1 MSSLKK
7 LAGQT
12 AIYGISSILGRFV
25 NWGLTPLYTNY
36 FTEGDVGVLTDL
48 YAYTTY
54 FLVILTFGMET
65 AFFRFTMDKK
75 DFQEPYR
82 HSFIFVTGMGVLFF
96 MLVGLNYQL
105 FARILD
111 YEHHPGLILMVAGV
125 ILLDVLSALPM
136 AKLRFEEKAK
146 KFAKISLISIFL
158 NVILSIIFILGM
170 GLGVEYVFVAN
181 LIASAV
187 RLGLSLPGA
196 MPDSWSLNNMQ
207 LRSMAGFG
215 FYIMLAG
222 LLGMMNQNV
231 EKNMIPHLWP
241 ECQEYLGEERSGLAM
256 LGLYSAGYK
265 LAMII
270 LLATQAFRYAAEPFF
285 FRHAQEKGSRIIFAR
300 VFHYYWLVSMGTF
313 VFVSTFTYQIA
324 RFFIGESFWPGLNVV
339 PILLIS
345 YSLLGA
351 YTNFSIWFKLTKQT
365 RFGILFSGVGALVV
379 IVLNL
384 LTIPWFGYVGSAW
397 ASVASLLVMCWLVYR
412 SGQHYYNI
420 PYRLDRALLYLAIAL
435 AFYGLITFLDPG
447 FLGRV
452 VLVLMFC
459 GVCVGIEKYMPV
471 VWKDSARGTKEKPEG
486 PSEKKGNVVRG
497 DGGDM
502 PMGE

>member
-25 NWGLTPLYTNY
+25 NWGLTPLYTNLL
-36 FTEGDVGVLTDL
+36 TEGDVGVMTDL

-65 AFFRFTMDKK
+65 AFFRFTMDKDSFK
-75 DFQEPYR
+75 EPYK
-82 HSFIFVTGMGVLFF
+82 HSFIFTGGLGILFF
-96 MLVGLNYQL
+96 LLVGLNYRF

-111 YEHHPGLILMVAGV
+111 FETNPEIVLMVAGI
-125 ILLDVLSALPM
+125 ILLDVLAALPM
-136 AKLRFEEKAK
+136 AKLRFEERAK
-146 KFAKISLISIFL
+146 DYAVISLVSIFL
-158 NVILSIIFILGM
+158 NVVLNLIFIWGM
-170 GLGVEYVFVAN
+170 GLGVEYVFVSN
-181 LIASAV
+181 LIASV
-187 RLGLSLPGA
+187 VKLGLSLRGA
-196 MPDSWSLNNMQ
+196 IPDNWKLDNKQIRAMT
-207 LRSMAGFG
+207 GFG

-222 LLGMMNQNV
+222 LLGMLNQNM
-231 EKNMIPHLWP
+231 EKNMIPRLWP
-241 ECQEYLGEERSGLAM
+241 ECQEYLGEERSGHAM

-300 VFHYYWLVSMGTF
+300 VFHYYWLLSMATF
-313 VFVSTFTYQIA
+313 VFVSAFTQQIA
-324 RFFIGESFWPGLNVV
+324 SFFIGEAFWPGLNVV

-365 RFGILFSGVGALVV
+365 RFGILFSGAGALVV
-379 IVLNL
+379 LVLNWI
-384 LTIPWFGYVGSAW
+384 TIPWIGYMGSAW
-397 ASVASLLVMCWLVYR
+397 ASVISLVIMCWMVYR

-420 PYRLDRALLYLAIAL
+420 PYRLDRAMIYLLLAG
-435 AFYGLITFLDPG
+435 AFYFLIYFIDPG
-447 FLGRV
+447 FLGRAL
-452 VLVLMFC
+452 LVILFA
-459 GVCVGIEKYMPV
+459 GSAFAIEKYKPII
-471 VWKDSARGTKEKPEG
+471 WKDSDQSLAQRAEKP
-486 PSEKKGNVVRG
+486 SE
-497 DGGDM
+497 
-502 PMGE
+502 